1 MRIHLPAGAR
11 ALVREP
17 GPRVAETVHAL
28 LDGGATVAVEAA
40 PGSSPV
46 VDDLASRRL
55 ITLVE
60 TPDLTA
66 FDVVIKDPADN
77 PSTTDPGVAT
87 GATSVGE
94 VVLVGGGPGDPGLL
108 TLDGLAA
115 LQAADVVVT
124 DRLAPLAVL
133 DTLEQRPEI
142 IHVGK
147 IPRGDFTPQER
158 INAVL
163 LEQARAGRRVVRL
176 KGGDNYVFGRG
187 GEEWNACIEAGIPV
201 RIVPGV
207 SSAIAGPALAG
218 IPVTHRELTQ
228 GFVVVTGHVTPDD
241 PRSTV
246 AWDALARCGLT
257 LVILMGVA
265 ALDAITTALVE
276 HGLAPDTPSAM
287 VSDAGMA
294 SQRVVRASVS
304 DLAAAVEA
312 AGLRPPAVTV
322 IGPTVDALLP
332 GS

>member
-1 MRIHLPAGAR
+1 MRIDLPAGAR

-17 GPRVAETVHAL
+17 GPRVAETIHAL
-28 LDGGATVAVEAA
+28 IAGGLAVTVEAA
-40 PGSSPV
+40 AGTNAV

-55 ITLVE
+55 ITLA
-60 TPDLTA
+60 TGADLTA
-66 FDVVIKDPADN
+66 FDVVIKDPAG
-77 PSTTDPGVAT
+77 DPPTIDPVVASGET
-87 GATSVGE
+87 PLGE

-133 DTLEQRPEI
+133 DTLEQRPEV

-228 GFVVVTGHVTPDD
+228 GFVVVTGHVAPDD

-265 ALDAITTALVE
+265 ALEAITAALVE
-276 HGLAPDTPSAM
+276 HGLAPDTPAAM

-304 DLAAAVEA
+304 GLAAAVET